1 MSSSISNTAHSVH
14 ARLKNAAREQGRSF
28 NEVLQRYGM
37 ERFLYRFSK
46 TKHAES
52 FTLKGALLLQ
62 AHDMMLTRPTRDID
76 LLGTGD
82 PDPERLE
89 GMIRDC
95 CTISVAD
102 DGITFDL
109 DSITSQSIRAEARY
123 NGQRLSVVAYLRTA
137 RIPIQVD
144 VGFGD
149 VVIPQPTVVDYP
161 TILDF
166 DPPRLQA
173 YTFESAIAEKYE
185 AMVEL
190 GAFNSRMKDFY
201 DIWWL
206 SQNHPFEGSVLRQA
220 ISATFERRETP
231 VPEERPVALTSAF
244 VTRRTKAQ
252 WRAFYKKLHA
262 QPARSG
268 DETLSLSAVVDEVA
282 DFLWPVS
289 RSLGTDSEAPMTWL
303 PGGSWRP
310 PLSDELSN

>member
-1 MSSSISNTAHSVH
+1 MASSISNMAHSVH
-14 ARLKNAAREQGRSF
+14 ARLKNAAREQGRPF
-28 NEVLQRYGM
+28 NEILQRYGM

-46 TKHAES
+46 TEHVED

-62 AHDMMLTRPTRDID
+62 AHDMTLTRPTRDID

-82 PDPERLE
+82 TDPDRLE
-89 GMIRDC
+89 EVMHDC
-95 CTISVAD
+95 CTVSVSD

-109 DSITSQSIRAEARY
+109 DSITSQSIRPEAHY
-123 NGQRLSVVAYLRTA
+123 NGQRLSVMAYLRTA

-149 VVIPQPTVVDYP
+149 VVVPQPSVVNYP

-166 DPPRLQA
+166 DQPRLQT

-206 SQNHPFEGSVLRQA
+206 SQNHPFEGVLLRQA
-220 ISATFERRETP
+220 ISATFKRRGTP
-231 VPEERPVALTSAF
+231 VPEEKPVALTSAF
-244 VTRRTKAQ
+244 ITNRTKAQ
-252 WRAFYKKLHA
+252 WKAFYKKLHV
-262 QPARSG
+262 QTARAGG
-268 DETLSLSAVVDEVA
+268 DILSLSRVTGHIS
-282 DFLWPVS
+282 DFIWPVTRPLADGEEMPVS
-289 RSLGTDSEAPMTWL
+289 WS
-303 PGGSWRP
+303 PGGPWQLINDAPTS
-310 PLSDELSN
+310 